1 MIDPKMIDRNG
12 KVIVIDDTPK
22 PDPIDIS
29 LSKRL
34 AAGNYQSTIP
44 VDKKKVVA
52 EKVFK
57 LKLKGKIP
65 ELEK

>member
-34 AAGNYQSTIP
+34 AAGNY
-44 VDKKKVVA
+44 
-52 EKVFK
+52 
-57 LKLKGKIP
+57 
-65 ELEK
+65 